1 MKRWRKADMN
11 MIWDNDELD
20 EKKIKIMILN
30 IINME
35 EDNRITQKNNIT
47 MVADIAD
54 MIKKEVEKK

>member
-1 MKRWRKADMN
+1 MN
-11 MIWDNDELD
+11 MIFSNDELD
-20 EKKIKIMILN
+20 EKRIKIMILN

-35 EDNRITQKNNIT
+35 DDNRITQKNNET